1 MKIIRVLSDMI
12 EDEIEG
18 AHEYAEKAAEYKTEH
33 RKLAEVLYELST
45 EEMSHIKRLHDEVAR
60 MIADYREKKGDPPAD
75 MLAVYDYLHKKNIEQ
90 VAEIRRYQ
98 DVYKSM

>member
-1 MKIIRVLSDMI
+1 MKIIKEQSEMI

-18 AHEYAEKAAEYKTEH
+18 AHEYAKKAAEYKAEH
-33 RKLAEVLYELST
+33 RKLTEVLYELST
-45 EEMSHIKRLHDEVAR
+45 EEMSRIKRLHDEVAR

-75 MLAVYDYLHKKNIEQ
+75 MLAVYDYLHKKHIEQ
-90 VAEIRRYQ
+90 VAEVKRYQ